1 MSEEAESVILWIPA
15 IGEHSQWQEFTGNDQ
30 VTKTQFDDFNNE
42 AITKAQADGNEVIK
56 ISWSVDRMKNELLLA
71 GLENSANNR
80 AVVMSAYME
89 Q

>member
-1 MSEEAESVILWIPA
+1 MSEPEQTILWIPA
-15 IGEHSQWQEFTGNDQ
+15 IGEFSKWQEFTGNEQ
-30 VTKTQFDDFNNE
+30 VTKTQFDDFNNA
-42 AITKAQADGNEVIK
+42 AITAAQADGNEVIK

-80 AVVMSAYME
+80 AVVMTAYME

>member
-1 MSEEAESVILWIPA
+1 MSEPEQTILWIPA
-15 IGEHSQWQEFTGNDQ
+15 IGEFSKWQQFTGNDQ

-42 AITKAQADGNEVIK
+42 AITKAQAAGDEVIK
-56 ISWSVDRMKNELLLA
+56 ITWSVDRMKNELLLA

-80 AVVMSAYME
+80 AVVMTAYME